1 MTEGVL
7 RASARRGG
15 ILEEWVL
22 RPYPVAAILL
32 LLLLLVL
39 ERSLEAWICPLEIV
53 RLSLLV
59 VREDLIRLLN
69 LSFISSE
76 LCRDNCVLFEGKRAP
91 PGHGTYA
98 SELVFGFFLIFGLC
112 LIWMSSQTCSAVG
125 RADCEMWSSD

>member
-22 RPYPVAAILL
+22 RPYPVATTLL
-32 LLLLLVL
+32 LLLLLLLAL

-76 LCRDNCVLFEGKRAP
+76 LRRDNWVLFNGKRAP
-91 PGHGTYA
+91 PGRPSCWH
-98 SELVFGFFLIFGLC
+98 VR
-112 LIWMSSQTCSAVG
+112 V
-125 RADCEMWSSD
+125 